1 MTPRYDEEIMVKIAQ
16 MYYIDGNTQ
25 SMIAKE
31 LGLSKSSVCMILS
44 DARDYGIVEI
54 NIKNPKKYNEQ
65 LSNEILSQYGN
76 LKKCFVVPT
85 SINSNNI
92 LTKIIASQGTYIVEQ
107 ELSSHSIIGVAW
119 GTTIYEF
126 MRSFN
131 NYNNLND
138 IQVVPLL
145 GGTNNV
151 SSEFQLNEMV
161 RKFAEKL
168 HGDPCF
174 IYAPAYAESLND
186 RELYM
191 KSKSMQGV
199 AEKWTNLDA
208 AIVSIGAMPE
218 YYDDHKLFDNKVLL
232 NPFVI
237 KTMFEQDSERAVGDI
252 CGRRFNIMGKFLANE
267 HNKKLIAINEDCL
280 TAVKKVICIA
290 AGNHKVLSIIGGL
303 RTNTIDI
310 LVTDD
315 YTAKSILEIASIKV

>member
-1 MTPRYDEEIMVKIAQ
+1 MRLAPRYDEEIMVKIAQ
-16 MYYIDGNTQ
+16 MYYIDGSTQ
-25 SMIAKE
+25 SMIAKQ
-31 LGLSKSSVCMILS
+31 LGLSRSSVCMILS

-65 LSNEILSQYGN
+65 LANEILSKYGN

-92 LTKIIASQGTYIVEQ
+92 LTKIIASQGTNIVEE
-107 ELSSHSIIGVAW
+107 ELLNHSTIGVAW

-126 MRSFN
+126 MHSFN
-131 NYNNLND
+131 NNSNLID

-145 GGTNNV
+145 GGTNRV

-161 RKFAEKL
+161 RQFAEKL
-168 HGDPCF
+168 RGTPSF
-174 IYAPAYAESLND
+174 IYAPAYAESIND

-191 KSKSMQGV
+191 QSNSMQNI
-199 AEKWTNLDA
+199 AEKWKILDA

-218 YYDDHKLFDNKVLL
+218 YYNENKLFDNKVLL

-252 CGRRFNIMGKFLANE
+252 CGRRFNINGQFLNNE
-267 HNKKLIAINEDCL
+267 HNKKLIAISEDSL
-280 TAVKKVICIA
+280 AAIPKVICIA
-290 AGNHKVLSIIGGL
+290 AGSHKILSIIGGL

-315 YTAKSILEIASIKV
+315 YTAKSMLDISSL